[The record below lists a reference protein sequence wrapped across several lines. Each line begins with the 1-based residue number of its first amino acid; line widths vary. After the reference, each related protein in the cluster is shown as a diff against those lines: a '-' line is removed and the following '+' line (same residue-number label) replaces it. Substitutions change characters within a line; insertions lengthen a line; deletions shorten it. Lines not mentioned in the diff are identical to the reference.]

1 MQQHQANSWQRSFN
15 LLPVRSAR
23 WKIPEVRTA
32 GLAWTSTS
40 ERWGLTL
47 PTGAFPGVLPLFTFA
62 SSRRPTHW
70 MCPILRSK
78 TPVYSIFGTK
88 QDRSVFDG
96 LLPWKPVLPRLWCSE
111 DAFSSSPQAVGT
123 VTPVWW
129 SKSLV
134 FGWRQLKGI
143 QTWVGPV
150 KVLACF
156 VGRDGRSLRFN
167 VGSSSIDLRRCLS
180 ARAESV
186 SWLQPVKRV
195 DCARHIAVQRRT
207 VVP

>member
-62 SSRRPTHW
+62 SSRRPKHW

-88 QDRSVFDG
+88 QDRRVFDG
-96 LLPWKPVLPRLWCSE
+96 LLPWKPVLPRLWCSQ
-111 DAFSSSPQAVGT
+111 DAFSSSPQAVGNGHT
-123 VTPVWW
+123 G
-129 SKSLV
+129 LV
-134 FGWRQLKGI
+134 EQIAGVRLATIEGNTDLGGSREGI
-143 QTWVGPV
+143 GV
-150 KVLACF
+150 F
-156 VGRDGRSLRFN
+156 
-167 VGSSSIDLRRCLS
+167 
-180 ARAESV
+180 
-186 SWLQPVKRV
+186 
-195 DCARHIAVQRRT
+195 RRT
-207 VVP
+207 GRTIATINR